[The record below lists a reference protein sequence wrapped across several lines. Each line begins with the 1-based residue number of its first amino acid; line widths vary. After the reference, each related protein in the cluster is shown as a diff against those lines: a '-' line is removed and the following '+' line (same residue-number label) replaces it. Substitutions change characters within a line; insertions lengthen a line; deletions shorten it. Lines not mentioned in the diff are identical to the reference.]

1 MARDT
6 CASPWTGSDMR
17 KLARAT
23 WVALLATFACVAGAS
38 PPDKPA
44 PLTVFAAASLKES
57 LDEAATTY
65 ERGGGTAVRV
75 SYAAS
80 SALAR
85 QIEQGAPADVF
96 ISADLD
102 WMDALEE
109 QKLIDPASRRN
120 LLGNTLVL
128 VVPRDSSTRDVALK
142 PGVDLLPMLGSDG
155 RLAVALTNSVPA
167 GKYAKQSLVKLGAWD
182 GVKSRT
188 AEAENV
194 RAALLLVARGEA
206 PLGIVY
212 GSDALA
218 EPKVRVVATFPAD
231 SHAPIVYPIARV
243 AASTHPQ
250 AQAFVQWLQTPAAHA
265 IFARHGFRLP

>member
-1 MARDT
+1 MRFIARGVLFLIFAIA
-6 CASPWTGSDMR
+6 C
-17 KLARAT
+17 LAPA
-23 WVALLATFACVAGAS
+23 FAAE
-38 PPDKPA
+38 

-57 LDEAATTY
+57 LDEAAHAY
-65 ERGGGTAVRV
+65 EQKTGQPVRV

-96 ISADLD
+96 VSADVE
-102 WMDALEE
+102 WMDYLARA
-109 QKLIDPASRRN
+109 KAIDPATRRN

-128 VVPRDSSTRDVALK
+128 VAPADAKTAPIALQ
-142 PGVDLLPMLGSDG
+142 PGLDLVKALGDG
-155 RLAVALTNSVPA
+155 RLAVALVDSVPA
-167 GKYAKQSLVKLGAWD
+167 GKYAKQSLIALGAWE

-194 RAALLLVARGEA
+194 RAALLLVSRGET

-218 EPKVRVVATFPAD
+218 EPKVKVVGTFPD
-231 SHAPIVYPIARV
+231 TSHAPIVYPIARI
-243 AASTHPQ
+243 AASRHPN
-250 AQAFVQWLQTPAAHA
+250 ARAFVQWLQTKDARA
-265 IFARHGFRLP
+265 IFLRHGFRSL

>member
-1 MARDT
+1 MYRLAGILT
-6 CASPWTGSDMR
+6 AFVILLGAACSP
-17 KLARAT
+17 AA
-23 WVALLATFACVAGAS
+23 AQ
-38 PPDKPA
+38 DKTI
-44 PLTVFAAASLKES
+44 TVFAAASMKNA
-57 LDEAATTY
+57 LDDIDAAY
-65 ERGGGTAVRV
+65 TAKTGVKVTV

-80 SALAR
+80 SALAK

-96 ISADLD
+96 VSADLD
-102 WMDALEE
+102 WMDALQK

-128 VVPRDSSTRDVALK
+128 VAPKESKVQVALK
-142 PGVDLLPMLGSDG
+142 PGLDLAALLGADG
-155 RLAVALTNSVPA
+155 RLALALTNSVPA

-218 EPKVRVVATFPAD
+218 EPKVKVVGTFPD
-231 SHAPIVYPIARV
+231 TSHAPIVYPIARI
-243 AASTHPQ
+243 AASRH
-250 AQAFVQWLQTPAAHA
+250 ANARAFVQWLQTKDARA
-265 IFARHGFRLP
+265 IFLRHGFRSL

>member
-1 MARDT
+1 
-6 CASPWTGSDMR
+6 MR

-57 LDEAATTY
+57 LDEAATAY
-65 ERGGGTAVRV
+65 ERGGGAAVRV

-96 ISADLD
+96 VSADQD
-102 WMDALEE
+102 WMDALQE

-128 VVPRDSSTRDVALK
+128 VAPKDSNVQVALK
-142 PGVDLLPMLGSDG
+142 PGLDLVALLGADG
-155 RLAVALTNSVPA
+155 RLALALTNSVPA

-194 RAALLLVARGEA
+194 RSALLLVARGEA

-218 EPKVRVVATFPAD
+218 EPKVRVVGTFPVD
-231 SHAPIVYPIARV
+231 THAPIVYPIARV
-243 AASTHPQ
+243 AASTNPQ
-250 AQAFVQWLQTPAAHA
+250 AKAFVHWLQTPAARA
-265 IFARHGFRLP
+265 IFARHGFRLL

>member
-1 MARDT
+1 
-6 CASPWTGSDMR
+6 MR

-57 LDEAATTY
+57 LDEAATAY
-65 ERGGGTAVRV
+65 ERGGGAPVRV

-96 ISADLD
+96 VSADQA
-102 WMDALEE
+102 WMDALQE

-128 VVPRDSSTRDVALK
+128 VAPKDSKVQVALK
-142 PGVDLLPMLGSDG
+142 PGLDLAALLGADG
-155 RLAVALTNSVPA
+155 RLALALTNSVPA
-167 GKYAKQSLVKLGAWD
+167 GKYAKQSLVKLGAWE

-231 SHAPIVYPIARV
+231 AHAAIVYPIARV
-243 AASTHPQ
+243 AASTNPQ
-250 AQAFVQWLQTPAAHA
+250 AKAFVHWLQTPAARA
-265 IFARHGFRLP
+265 IFARHGFRLL

>member
-1 MARDT
+1 
-6 CASPWTGSDMR
+6 MR

-23 WVALLATFACVAGAS
+23 WVALLATFACVASAS

-57 LDEAATTY
+57 LDEAATAY
-65 ERGGGTAVRV
+65 EHRGGAAVRV

-96 ISADLD
+96 VSADQD
-102 WMDALEE
+102 WMDALQK
-109 QKLIDPASRRN
+109 QKLVDPASRRN

-128 VVPRDSSTRDVALK
+128 VAPKDSKVQVALK
-142 PGVDLLPMLGSDG
+142 PGVDLAALLGADG
-155 RLAVALTNSVPA
+155 RLALALTNSVPA

-218 EPKVRVVATFPAD
+218 EPKVRVVGTFPAD
-231 SHAPIVYPIARV
+231 AHAPIVYPIAPV

-250 AQAFVQWLQTPAAHA
+250 AKAFVQWLQTPAARA
-265 IFARHGFRLP
+265 IFARHGFRLL

>member
-1 MARDT
+1 
-6 CASPWTGSDMR
+6 MR

-57 LDEAATTY
+57 LDEAATAY
-65 ERGGGTAVRV
+65 ERGGGAAVRV

-96 ISADLD
+96 VSADLD
-102 WMDALEE
+102 WMDALQK
-109 QKLIDPASRRN
+109 QKLVDPASRRN

-128 VVPRDSSTRDVALK
+128 VAPKDSKVRASLK
-142 PGVDLLPMLGSDG
+142 PGVDLAALLGADG
-155 RLAVALTNSVPA
+155 RLALALTDSVPA
-167 GKYAKQSLVKLGAWD
+167 GKYAKQSLVKLGAWE

-218 EPKVRVVATFPAD
+218 EPTVRVVGTFPAD
-231 SHAPIVYPIARV
+231 AHAPIVYPIARV
-243 AASTHPQ
+243 AASAHPQ
-250 AQAFVQWLQTPAAHA
+250 AKTFVQWLQTPAARA
-265 IFARHGFRLP
+265 IFARHGFRLL

>member
-1 MARDT
+1 
-6 CASPWTGSDMR
+6 MR
-17 KLARAT
+17 KLVRAT
-23 WVALLATFACVAGAS
+23 WVALLAIFACVAGAS

-57 LDEAATTY
+57 LDEAATAY
-65 ERGGGTAVRV
+65 ERGGGAAVRV

-96 ISADLD
+96 VSADLD
-102 WMDALEE
+102 WMDALQK
-109 QKLIDPASRRN
+109 QKLVDPASRRN

-128 VVPRDSSTRDVALK
+128 VAPKDSKVRVSLK
-142 PGVDLLPMLGSDG
+142 PGVDLAALLGADG
-155 RLAVALTNSVPA
+155 RLALALTDSVPA
-167 GKYAKQSLVKLGAWD
+167 GKYAKQSLVKLGAWE

-218 EPKVRVVATFPAD
+218 EPTVRVVGTFPAD
-231 SHAPIVYPIARV
+231 AHAPIVYPIARV
-243 AASTHPQ
+243 AASAHPQ
-250 AQAFVQWLQTPAAHA
+250 AKTFVQWLQTPAARA
-265 IFARHGFRLP
+265 IFARHGFRLL

>member
-1 MARDT
+1 
-6 CASPWTGSDMR
+6 MR
-17 KLARAT
+17 KLARA
-23 WVALLATFACVAGAS
+23 ALLAFFATFACAAGAS

-57 LDEAATTY
+57 LDEAATAY
-65 ERGGGTAVRV
+65 ERQGGAAVRV

-96 ISADLD
+96 VSADQD
-102 WMDALEE
+102 WMDALQE

-128 VVPRDSSTRDVALK
+128 VAPKDSKAQAALK
-142 PGVDLLPMLGSDG
+142 PGVDLVPLLGTDG
-155 RLAVALTNSVPA
+155 RLALALTNSVPA
-167 GKYAKQSLVKLGAWD
+167 GKYAKQSLAKLGAWD

-231 SHAPIVYPIARV
+231 SHAPIVYPV
-243 AASTHPQ
+243 ACVATSANPQ
-250 AQAFVQWLQTPAAHA
+250 AKAFVHWLQTPAARA
-265 IFARHGFRLP
+265 IFARHGFRLL

>member
-1 MARDT
+1 MTWRST
-6 CASPWTGSDMR
+6 V
-17 KLARAT
+17 LAT
-23 WVALLATFACVAGAS
+23 LLAAFACIAGAT

-57 LDEAATTY
+57 MDEAAKAY
-65 ERGGGTAVRV
+65 EHEGGAPVRV

-85 QIEQGAPADVF
+85 QIDQGAPADVF

-102 WMDALEE
+102 WMDELQK
-109 QKLIDPASRRN
+109 QKLIDPATRRN

-128 VVPRDSSTRDVALK
+128 VAPSTSSVKDVALK
-142 PGVDLLPMLGSDG
+142 PGLDLVPLLGTDG

-167 GKYAKQSLVKLGAWD
+167 GKYAKQSLTKLGAWD
-182 GVKSRT
+182 GVKART

-194 RAALLLVARGEA
+194 RAALLLVSRGEA

-212 GSDALA
+212 GSDAMA
-218 EPKVRVVATFPAD
+218 EPKVRVVGTFPAD
-231 SHAPIVYPIARV
+231 SHAPIVYPVARI

-250 AQAFVQWLQTPAAHA
+250 AKAFVHWLQTPAARA
-265 IFARHGFRLP
+265 IFARHGFRLL

>member
-1 MARDT
+1 
-6 CASPWTGSDMR
+6 MR

-57 LDEAATTY
+57 LDEAATAY
-65 ERGGGTAVRV
+65 ERGGGAPVRV

-96 ISADLD
+96 VSADQA
-102 WMDALEE
+102 WMDALQE

-128 VVPRDSSTRDVALK
+128 VAPKDSKVQVALK
-142 PGVDLLPMLGSDG
+142 PGLDLAALLGADG
-155 RLAVALTNSVPA
+155 RLALALTNSVPA
-167 GKYAKQSLVKLGAWD
+167 GKYAKQSLVKLGAWE

-212 GSDALA
+212 GSDAFA

-231 SHAPIVYPIARV
+231 AHAAIVYPIARV

-250 AQAFVQWLQTPAAHA
+250 AKAFVQWLQTPAARA
-265 IFARHGFRLP
+265 IFARHGFRLL